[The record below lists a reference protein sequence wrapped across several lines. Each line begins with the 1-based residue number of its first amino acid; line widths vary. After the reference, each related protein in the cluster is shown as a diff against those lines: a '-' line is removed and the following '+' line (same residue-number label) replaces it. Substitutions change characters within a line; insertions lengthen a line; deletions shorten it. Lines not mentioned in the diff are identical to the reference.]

1 MCERLQIK
9 GAYAFKLG
17 DGVRYDLQDVRYTHL
32 RGKHV
37 VIACRPDTP
46 EKQARADLMVRSEVV
61 DCNLRLEREE
71 LRVVLGLPGKNACNE
86 RQFVGLGAVAVGGM
100 LFRVLSCQL
109 FLLCHLAVLTAI
121 LRGGENARHTE
132 RKAAQANRIV
142 KKKMEREIALL
153 APLCDRFFQKTLDR
167 DGVEKELKSHSTY
180 IIVSPSLR
188 SDTRP
193 SHFGVVLVIS
203 TPPYHFNAI
212 FVILGKLC

>member
-46 EKQARADLMVRSEVV
+46 EKQARADLMVRSEIV
-61 DCNLRLEREE
+61 DCNLRLKREE
-71 LRVVLGLPGKNACNE
+71 LRVVLGLPGENACNE

-100 LFRVLSCQL
+100 LFRVLSGQF

-121 LRGGENARHTE
+121 LRDGENARHTE
-132 RKAAQANRIV
+132 KKAAQANKIV
-142 KKKMEREIALL
+142 KKMEREIALL
-153 APLCDRFFQKTLDR
+153 APLCDRFFRKILDS
-167 DGVEKELKSHSTY
+167 DGVEKELKSYSPY

-188 SDTRP
+188 SATRP
-193 SHFGVVLVIS
+193 SRFGVVLVIS

-212 FVILGKLC
+212 FVVLGKLC